1 MVKMIDIDE
10 PIMSVT
16 MGVGPG
22 RANNIDDVTLVQFML
37 NIWLQDRSNAVT
49 RQRAGKAG
57 RALTVDGIIGPKTKS
72 QILLFQ
78 KAMVK
83 AGNPTQCDGCVD
95 RLPEPA
101 FNMYA
106 GGIYTLWMLHVTVQR
121 LRGKA
126 VHELG
131 YELPGTLFR
140 AAARAG
146 FGPAWAAF

>member
-1 MVKMIDIDE
+1 MVKMIYDNE

-16 MGVGPG
+16 LGVGPG

-78 KAMVK
+78 KAMAK

-95 RLPEPA
+95 RMPD
-101 FNMYA
+101 FFMHA
-106 GGIYTLWMLHVTVQR
+106 GGIYTLWMLHVNVQS

-131 YELPGTLFR
+131 NELPVTLFR

-146 FGPAWAAF
+146 YGPAWAAL